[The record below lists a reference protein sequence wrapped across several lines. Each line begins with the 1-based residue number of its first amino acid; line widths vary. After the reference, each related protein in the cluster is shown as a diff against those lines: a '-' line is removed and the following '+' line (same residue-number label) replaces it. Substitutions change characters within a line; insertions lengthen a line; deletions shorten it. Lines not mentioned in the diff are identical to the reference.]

1 MSINRNWRISESE
14 TIGAVVTKV
23 LAEDAENDKL
33 EFGLEPFTSNNYGSF
48 GSNGQSDKHH
58 PFRIDQDSGV
68 VYIND
73 SLTGRVNIQKL
84 NRNNKKI

>member
-1 MSINRNWRISESE
+1 MTNTPPVMSINRNWRISESE
-14 TIGAVVTKV
+14 TNGSVVTKV

-48 GSNGQSDKHH
+48 GSNGQSNKHH
-58 PFRIDQDSGV
+58 PFRIDPDSGV

-73 SLTGRVNIQKL
+73 TLTGRVNIY
-84 NRNNKKI
+84 